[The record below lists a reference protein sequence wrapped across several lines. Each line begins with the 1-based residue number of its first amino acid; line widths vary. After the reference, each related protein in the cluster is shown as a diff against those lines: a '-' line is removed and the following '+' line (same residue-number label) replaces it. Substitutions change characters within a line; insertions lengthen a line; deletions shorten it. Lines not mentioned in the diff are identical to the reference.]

1 MDLQAG
7 LDCFINDIKIHKYH
21 RPEREDF
28 ISKYKK
34 PQTTEKVLK
43 IKGHIKNKGSKNI
56 DVESLLKNRY
66 TNCTHRGTDLRYKH
80 KVFYYEDYILKF
92 LYPCKARLD
101 KETFYSTVPAAS
113 KDLLFTIMETDEF
126 LYKNGI
132 VPKLHYAGIYNGVLF
147 VIQERCPSD
156 NVLFTK
162 FNFYPKWNDWSWV
175 VKLNLY
181 SDMTKLFHKALDNN
195 ILLTDLF
202 NVYNCAYDKDGVL
215 KYFDLDGIRS
225 FNSREDM
232 IASEDY
238 KNIIGILGEIDK
250 HYLEKEETF
259 NTNLV

>member
-1 MDLQAG
+1 MLVS
-7 LDCFINDIKIHKYH
+7 I
-21 RPEREDF
+21 
-28 ISKYKK
+28 
-34 PQTTEKVLK
+34 TE
-43 IKGHIKNKGSKNI
+43 
-56 DVESLLKNRY
+56 
-66 TNCTHRGTDLRYKH
+66 
-80 KVFYYEDYILKF
+80 FY
-92 LYPCKARLD
+92 
-101 KETFYSTVPAAS
+101 
-113 KDLLFTIMETDEF
+113 
-126 LYKNGI
+126 
-132 VPKLHYAGIYNGVLF
+132 F

-238 KNIIGILGEIDK
+238 KNAIGILGEIDK

-259 NTNLV
+259 NTKLV